1 MAPLLKAAW
10 LVGACAIHSQSR
22 CPAGLCG
29 VSSKALAFDNGNSP
43 RAQLS
48 RRHKSPA
55 LLWVVT
61 AVSFSFFHFL
71 LLFFFFFS
79 FNRPQEGENCWSQ
92 PNTDLPL
99 ALGAKGHWAARF
111 CKQRTTNVFGVLGPP
126 CGTQALVLTPPL
138 HGHPILA
145 QCLTASSCE
154 QGCSSHLSVSV
165 LFLLLSSA
173 CFFIPKV
180 TVQLNAHQLE
190 P

>member
-1 MAPLLKAAW
+1 MPFIHRADAQQAFAECQARPWHSTMATHLEPSFRVGTNHPLFYGLLQLFL
-10 LVGACAIHSQSR
+10 LV
-22 CPAGLCG
+22 
-29 VSSKALAFDNGNSP
+29 FF
-43 RAQLS
+43 
-48 RRHKSPA
+48 
-55 LLWVVT
+55 
-61 AVSFSFFHFL
+61 SFSAFI
-71 LLFFFFFS
+71 FFFFS